1 MAVVTAAVAVGATA
15 IGGAVQSG
23 KAHKAMRGAQD
34 AKDAAANKVKE
45 LQNSRQ
51 TVINPY
57 SGVTDL
63 SSMAKDLSGMMSNPF
78 ESLGVATQ
86 AAEIQAEEADI
97 SLANTLDMLR
107 ATGASAGGAT
117 ALAQAALA
125 SKKGISASIEQQ
137 EAQNERLRAQ
147 GEQNLI
153 QAQVSEQ
160 QRLQGVAITEGQ
172 RVQQAQAQGELFKF
186 QAKEDR
192 QNADIS
198 YQISK
203 ESGAAQR
210 EAAFRQQ
217 RDSAVAG
224 IFTGIGSIAGGMA
237 TAGLTGGM
245 DFGTNAAG
253 KIGLVKV

>member
-1 MAVVTAAVAVGATA
+1 
-15 IGGAVQSG
+15 
-23 KAHKAMRGAQD
+23 MRGARD
-34 AKDAAANKVKE
+34 AKDAAAIKVKE

-125 SKKGISASIEQQ
+125 SKKGISSSIEQQ

-172 RVQQAQAQGELFKF
+172 RVQQAQAQGKIFEF

-210 EAAFRQQ
+210 EAAYRSQ
-217 RDSAVAG
+217 RDAATAG

-237 TAGLTGGM
+237 TAGITGGV
-245 DFGTNAAG
+245 DIGKNAAG
-253 KIGLVKV
+253 KIGLIKI